1 MANTSADDLL
11 RTARELFAVDGY
23 QATSIGHI
31 AEAAGLSKSAV
42 LYHYASKEALLD
54 AVLAPAEA
62 GLAAVLHRFPQASDG
77 NRAEFVEPFV
87 DFLLAHRLEASIFIN
102 QGQSLHGIPVIDRA
116 NQLVQQLAHAVSSEF
131 GSIADRVRF
140 GVALGGAAYILAA
153 QENWADPDDEP
164 ERDDEVRAALV
175 DVVAT
180 LLTTTSTGIA
190 ATRGD

>member
-1 MANTSADDLL
+1 MANTSAEDLL

-42 LYHYASKEALLD
+42 LYHFASKEALLE

-62 GLAAVLHRFPQASDG
+62 GLLHVVHRFPQASGGDRSG
-77 NRAEFVEPFV
+77 FVEPFV
-87 DFLLAHRLEASIFIN
+87 DFLLTHRQEASIFIN
-102 QGQSLHGIPVIDRA
+102 QGQSLHGIPVVDRA
-116 NQLVQQLAHAVSSEF
+116 NSLVQKLALAVSSGF
-131 GSIADRVRF
+131 DRTADRVRF

-153 QENWADPDDEP
+153 QENWAQPEGIPENDDEI
-164 ERDDEVRAALV
+164 RAALV

-180 LLTTTSTGIA
+180 LLTTTSAGLA
-190 ATRGD
+190 AARVD